1 MPPNPNVRPLDNCR
15 KFRPFLPVGD
25 PNRVDPAEAAAN
37 RRRRTEASI
46 AAQALAKR
54 RAEKFAAEGERAR
67 RREPVLARILDDQKR
82 RGGPMALLARAVE
95 QRLRVTIVTRHAS
108 GVRGKAEAYV
118 KAFDR
123 HANLILQDVRETYG
137 VRVRARE
144 EDPRER
150 SGEEGGDADDEDA
163 GEKKSGEGA
172 GGAGSALGATP
183 EPRRRPKMRLDRRER
198 HVQQVFLRG
207 EQVVSVS
214 VPPAAGDGGG
224 ERWSEETTGGDAASS
239 RRGGRGGREAAAA
252 AETAAAETAAAE
264 TAAAETAAAETA
276 AGGAAGGRRASSLGG
291 AWRGRNRRAR
301 SESLFFV
308 SFFARVANT
317 VRPLFARSLARSLAG
332 SSRARTPPDVSF
344 PRTRFPSLQNENR
357 RRSSASREGAG
368 AAPLRAPFGA
378 PSAASSSAI
387 FSAIHLA
394 SVPLPNPYPPGS
406 SR

>member
-1 MPPNPNVRPLDNCR
+1 MSSASRGAGGGASAGFAAAAAADDDDDAHLAFDIEDHDLDDAAADPAAVLVAEDDDALDASAADAAATAAAADADPDSPPPDLASRLDFRSRHFDPLLALRADPPLVPPNPNVRPLDNCR

-224 ERWSEETTGGDAASS
+224 ERWSEEATGGDAASS
-239 RRGGRGGREAAAA
+239 RPGGRGGARPPQPPKPPPPKPPPPRPPPPRPPPPRPPPGAPP
-252 AETAAAETAAAE
+252 
-264 TAAAETAAAETA
+264 
-276 AGGAAGGRRASSLGG
+276 GGASV
-291 AWRGRNRRAR
+291 
-301 SESLFFV
+301 E
-308 SFFARVANT
+308 
-317 VRPLFARSLARSLAG
+317 P
-332 SSRARTPPDVSF
+332 
-344 PRTRFPSLQNENR
+344 
-357 RRSSASREGAG
+357 RRSPRKK
-368 AAPLRAPFGA
+368 P
-378 PSAASSSAI
+378 PSA
-387 FSAIHLA
+387 
-394 SVPLPNPYPPGS
+394 
-406 SR
+406 